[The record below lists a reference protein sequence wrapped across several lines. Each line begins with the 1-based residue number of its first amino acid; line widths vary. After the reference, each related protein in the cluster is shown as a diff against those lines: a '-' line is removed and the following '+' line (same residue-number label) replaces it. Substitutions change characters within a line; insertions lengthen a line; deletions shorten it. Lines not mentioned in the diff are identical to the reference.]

1 MEFDTF
7 LFHFEKNVRSEEW
20 KHGEEKIEETR
31 FLTLRLD
38 FEWPT
43 AAAADNF
50 DSNFTTVT
58 LLGESPAADAQT
70 QA

>member
-7 LFHFEKNVRSEEW
+7 LFHFEKNIRSEES

-31 FLTLRLD
+31 FLTLQLD

-43 AAAADNF
+43 AARADNF